1 MSNGKRVSMKAILLG
16 VVAAAAAAQATAAD
30 AEHGHAVFLKWCAP
44 CHSAGIGNPGAPMK
58 PGTYALLAKYNNSVS
73 PLIEERTDLQPDFIK
88 VVVRNGITI
97 MPFSRKTE
105 ISDRD
110 LDDLVAWLTRNNK

>member
-1 MSNGKRVSMKAILLG
+1 MSNSKHSLAKAIVLG
-16 VVAAAAAAQATAAD
+16 VAALSAGAPALAAD
-30 AEHGHAVFLKWCAP
+30 AGHGHAVFLKWCAP
-44 CHSAGIGNPGAPMK
+44 CHGPGIGNNGAPAQ
-58 PGTYALLAKYNNSVS
+58 PAVVALQAKYNGSL
-73 PLIEERTDLQPDFIK
+73 PALIEERTDMQPAFIRTI
-88 VVVRNGITI
+88 VRNGITI

>member
-1 MSNGKRVSMKAILLG
+1 MSSMHSLARA
-16 VVAAAAAAQATAAD
+16 VVVGALALAGAAPALAAD
-30 AEHGHAVFLKWCAP
+30 AAHGHAVFQKWCWP
-44 CHSAGIGNPGAPMK
+44 CHGPGEGNNGVPMK
-58 PGTYALLAKYNNSVS
+58 PGTYALSAKYKGTPS
-73 PLIEERTDLQPDFIK
+73 PLLEERTDLQPDFIK

>member
-1 MSNGKRVSMKAILLG
+1 VSNGKRDFMKAIFLG
-16 VVAAAAAAQATAAD
+16 VAATVAAAPALAAD

-58 PGTYALLAKYNNSVS
+58 PGTYALLAKYNNTLS
-73 PLIEERTDLQPDFIK
+73 PLIEERTDLQPDFIR

-97 MPFSRKTE
+97 MPFTRKTE

>member
-1 MSNGKRVSMKAILLG
+1 VNNGKHDFVKVFLLG
-16 VVAAAAAAQATAAD
+16 VAAVAAAAPAQSAD
-30 AEHGHAVFLKWCAP
+30 AGHGHAVFLKWCAP

-58 PGTYALLAKYNNSVS
+58 PGTYALLAKYNNTLS

>member
-1 MSNGKRVSMKAILLG
+1 VSNCKHSFVKAIVVG
-16 VVAAAAAAQATAAD
+16 VAGAATVAPALAAD
-30 AEHGHAVFLKWCAP
+30 AGHGHAVFLKWCAP
-44 CHSAGIGNPGAPMK
+44 CHGPGIGNNGAPMK
-58 PGTYALLAKYNNSVS
+58 PGTYALLAKYNNSLP

-110 LDDLVAWLTRNNK
+110 LDDLVAWLTRNSK

>member
-1 MSNGKRVSMKAILLG
+1 VSNSKHSLAKAIILG
-16 VVAAAAAAQATAAD
+16 LAAFAAATPAMAAD

-44 CHSAGIGNPGAPMK
+44 CHGPGIGNNGAPAQ
-58 PGTYALLAKYNNSVS
+58 PAVVALQAKYNGTL
-73 PLIEERTDLQPDFIK
+73 PALIEQRTDLQPDFIK

-105 ISDRD
+105 ISDHD
-110 LDDLVAWLTRNNK
+110 LDDLVSWLTRNNK

>member
-1 MSNGKRVSMKAILLG
+1 MHSFVKAIVLG
-16 VVAAAAAAQATAAD
+16 LAAVAAGTPALAAD

-44 CHSAGIGNPGAPMK
+44 CHGPGIGNNGAPMK
-58 PGTYALLAKYNNSVS
+58 PGAYALFAKYNNTLS

-88 VVVRNGITI
+88 VIVRNGITM
-97 MPFSRKTE
+97 MPFTRKTE

>member
-1 MSNGKRVSMKAILLG
+1 MSNAKHSLARQFLLA
-16 VVAAAAAAQATAAD
+16 VAAFAAAAPALAAD

-58 PGTYALLAKYNNSVS
+58 PGTYALLAKYNNTLS
-73 PLIEERTDLQPDFIK
+73 PLIEERTDLQPDFIR